1 MMTNPKGNGKG
12 KGRITVF
19 NLSLFNVRKVTDIIF
34 GCASFGSK
42 SIKSMECIE
51 NDGGSNSRAFL
62 TQLIVCIVE
71 AKFANDDEPAAIIS
85 KTQMSQ

>member
-1 MMTNPKGNGKG
+1 
-12 KGRITVF
+12 
-19 NLSLFNVRKVTDIIF
+19 
-34 GCASFGSK
+34 
-42 SIKSMECIE
+42 MECIE

-85 KTQMSQ
+85 KTQMSQWEEKLHERDAVLSQKWLI